1 MTNQK
6 LVLIFAFT
14 TAAMCPQMA
23 RAQSRFPVDPSET
36 INYAFDYFYGFGAYE
51 VTDQRVTLLQVPVS
65 FTLRS
70 LEKYNWGIRLRL
82 SGLVA
87 IYDFTTIEEF
97 EIEQIRSITIVP
109 GIEFL
114 FPTGSRSLLRP
125 YLDIGAA
132 KPEGGSAIPLSA
144 AGVRWEYVTKWR
156 RWEIGVEP
164 RLQFGLART
173 DSEKDDE
180 EFADVGAYLD
190 ARYPFWFRIGQH
202 QPDWGVYFDTGW
214 LFNELTFLTVT
225 GDQHRIDQQYEIGV
239 SLGFRDRAKIWFVT
253 LPRIGVGY
261 RFGGGLSGVRIRIG
275 GNRML
280 RFPDA
285 SASEEIVR

>member
-6 LVLIFAFT
+6 LVLIFAFA
-14 TAAMCPQMA
+14 TAAVYPQMT
-23 RAQSRFPVDPSET
+23 RAQSQFSVDPDET
-36 INYAFDYFYGFGAYE
+36 INYAFDYSYGFGTYE
-51 VTDQRVTLLQVPVS
+51 VTDHRVTLLQVPVS

-70 LEKYNWGIRLRL
+70 LEKYNWGIRLRV
-82 SGLVA
+82 SGVLA

-97 EIEQIRSITIVP
+97 EIEQIRSVTLVP

-125 YLDIGAA
+125 HLDIGVA

-144 AGVRWEYVTKWR
+144 AGVRWEFVTNWR

-164 RLQFGLART
+164 RLQFGLSRT

-180 EFADVGAYLD
+180 GFGDLGAYLD
-190 ARYPFWFRIGQH
+190 ARYPFWFQISRH
-202 QPDWGVYFDTGW
+202 QPDWGVYFESGW

-225 GDQHRIDQQYEIGV
+225 GGQRRIDQQYEIGV
-239 SLGFRDRAKIWFVT
+239 TLGFRDRAKIWFVT

-261 RFGGGLSGVRIRIG
+261 RFGGGMSGIRIRIG

-285 SASEEIVR
+285 STGEGIVR